1 MSKILLMRES
11 KTPKAI
17 VGYTRVST
25 AAQAEDGVSLD
36 AQHARIE
43 AYAVAAGLPLSAIY
57 SDRGISGA
65 KASTRPELQRAISEA
80 CKRRG
85 VLVVYS
91 LSRLARS
98 TRDAIE
104 IADRLDR
111 AGADLVSLT
120 ESIDTTSA
128 AGRMIFRLL
137 AVLAEFEA
145 DLTRERTRTALRHLR
160 GQGRR
165 VSGLIPYGSDLA
177 ADGSIVPNAQEQ
189 AGLAAGEPPRVA
201 GQVGERPPVLAVL
214 NSTEFVDAAPA
225 EVYASLLARGEYVC
239 SPATMYRICL
249 LYTSPSPRD

>member
-189 AGLAAGEPPRVA
+189 AGLAVILMLREQGLSLREIAVELEQRGIKTKAGSVLWSPK
-201 GQVGERPPVLAVL
+201 VLAA
-214 NSTEFVDAAPA
+214 TIRRADALKVAA
-225 EVYASLLARGEYVC
+225 
-239 SPATMYRICL
+239 
-249 LYTSPSPRD
+249 

>member
-25 AAQAEDGVSLD
+25 AAQVEDGVSLD
-36 AQHARIE
+36 AQAARIE
-43 AYAVAAGLPLSAIY
+43 AYAVAAGLPLAAVY
-57 SDRGISGA
+57 SDRGVSGT
-65 KASTRPELQRAISEA
+65 KASTRPELQRAVAEA

-120 ESIDTTSA
+120 EAIDTTSA
-128 AGRMIFRLL
+128 AGRMVFRLL

-165 VSGLIPYGSDLA
+165 VSGLVPYGYDLVA
-177 ADGSIVPNAQEQ
+177 GGSLVPNVEEQ
-189 AGLAAGEPPRVA
+189 QGLAVILSLRGQGLSLREIAAELEQRGIRTKAGAVRWSPKVLASTIRRADSLRVA
-201 GQVGERPPVLAVL
+201 A
-214 NSTEFVDAAPA
+214 
-225 EVYASLLARGEYVC
+225 
-239 SPATMYRICL
+239 
-249 LYTSPSPRD
+249 